1 MDWLSDR
8 GASQRLRQFD
18 AAAAVMVDTEFV
30 RERTFYPE
38 LALIQVGNADQILL
52 LDAPA
57 LGRDPTL
64 QAFLANSTLKV
75 MHSASEDLQAF
86 QHALGTL
93 PSRLFDT
100 QIAAALCGMDGGLSF
115 QKLVLH
121 FTGVSLEKGETRSD
135 WLQRPLSEAQ
145 LKYAADDVRYLQT
158 PFEALQTK
166 LRELGREAWHAE
178 DCQRLLDNAASSSA
192 DTQPHLAVKAAQNL
206 TPAAQARLRQLL
218 LWRDRIAERDNRP
231 KNWILDAPLAVQ
243 LSEAPPK
250 DSTEFRNRLDSYPK
264 SPRKHRDEVWQIFS
278 RTLGAEDLD
287 IPLARA
293 LEPEEKNTL
302 KRLQSAVT
310 EQAKRLGIE
319 ETTLCSRRHLETL
332 IQENRWSAT
341 LNGWRRQHLAAA
353 FAAILPKV
361 EID

>member
-8 GASQRLRQFD
+8 EASQRLRQFD
-18 AAAAVMVDTEFV
+18 ATTPVMVDTEFV
-30 RERTFYPE
+30 RERTYYPE
-38 LALIQVGNADQILL
+38 LALVQVGAAQHVFL

-57 LGRDPTL
+57 LGLDPAMV
-64 QAFLANSTLKV
+64 AFLRNPSLKV

-100 QIAAALCGMDGGLSF
+100 QMAAALCGMDAGLSF

-121 FTGVSLEKGETRSD
+121 FTGVTLEKGETRSD

-145 LKYAADDVRYLQT
+145 LKYAADDVRYLQA
-158 PFEALQTK
+158 PFEALQAK
-166 LRELGREAWHAE
+166 LRELGREHWHAE
-178 DCQRLLDNAASSSA
+178 DCQRLLDGAADNST

-206 TPAAQARLRQLL
+206 IPAAQARLRQLL
-218 LWRDRIAERDNRP
+218 LWRDQIAERDNRP

-243 LSEAPPK
+243 LCETPPE
-250 DSTEFRNRLDSYPK
+250 DAAEFRRRLDTYPK
-264 SPRKHRDEVWQIFS
+264 SPRRHRDTLWHVLS
-278 RTLGAEDLD
+278 RPLTAEEQD

-293 LEPEEKNTL
+293 LEQDEKQTL
-302 KRLQSAVT
+302 KRLQTAVA

-319 ETTLCSRRHLETL
+319 ETALCSRRHLETL
-332 IQENRWSAT
+332 ILENRWSAT
-341 LNGWRRQHLAAA
+341 LNGWRRQHLAAP
-353 FAAILPKV
+353 FGAILPKSA
-361 EID
+361 DY